1 MQADRSSRKMFPCFA
16 CLVAGLL
23 LGSTGL
29 EFASSRQP
37 AATKPIIPF
46 SMQERLGANLYV
58 QTAAEYRACCLQVY
72 KTAEMRLE
80 AIMAAAHPKPLKP
93 AVIMDLD
100 ETVLDNSAFES
111 FLYENNLEYSDDL
124 WEIYERDYPGEV
136 RLVPGAKQFIKKA
149 EDRGVTV
156 IFISNR
162 LEENCGSTVNAL
174 TRLGISTKGIGQRL
188 LLKKRVA
195 SSDKTSRRE
204 TVAAQYNVLLVF
216 GDNMRDFSETFIA
229 KKLTENDGADAH
241 DKAIASRLK
250 LVDDATCH
258 WGIDWFVLPNPGYGE
273 WEKLIRNEPMKRLR
287 PSGMKLRNAKT
298 MIGTL
303 AFARWRSDRNLR
315 RRQTSTFPSTRIPLE
330 LTRKVQLTTDN
341 GQRTVLLDSHAHLD
355 DSDFDPDRAA
365 VIERARAAGLRYIL
379 VAGGGTGPDRL
390 DSPLAIAES
399 SRLDLCLGGHS
410 PARSPALHG
419 FPRGENPQ
427 ARPASQSGRDR
438 RDRPRLLLRP
448 LAARHS
454 ETSPDPANGAGPRAQ
469 TPHHHPLP
477 RCVGGFA

>member
-1 MQADRSSRKMFPCFA
+1 
-16 CLVAGLL
+16 
-23 LGSTGL
+23 
-29 EFASSRQP
+29 
-37 AATKPIIPF
+37 
-46 SMQERLGANLYV
+46 
-58 QTAAEYRACCLQVY
+58 
-72 KTAEMRLE
+72 
-80 AIMAAAHPKPLKP
+80 MAAAHPKPLNP

-204 TVAAQYNVLLVF
+204 TVAAQYNVFLVF

-241 DKAIASRLK
+241 DKAIASRFR
-250 LVDDATCH
+250 LVDDAACH

-287 PSGMKLRNAKT
+287 PSGLKL
-298 MIGTL
+298 
-303 AFARWRSDRNLR
+303 
-315 RRQTSTFPSTRIPLE
+315 
-330 LTRKVQLTTDN
+330 
-341 GQRTVLLDSHAHLD
+341 
-355 DSDFDPDRAA
+355 
-365 VIERARAAGLRYIL
+365 
-379 VAGGGTGPDRL
+379 
-390 DSPLAIAES
+390 
-399 SRLDLCLGGHS
+399 
-410 PARSPALHG
+410 PA
-419 FPRGENPQ
+419 
-427 ARPASQSGRDR
+427 
-438 RDRPRLLLRP
+438 
-448 LAARHS
+448 
-454 ETSPDPANGAGPRAQ
+454 
-469 TPHHHPLP
+469 TPK
-477 RCVGGFA
+477 G